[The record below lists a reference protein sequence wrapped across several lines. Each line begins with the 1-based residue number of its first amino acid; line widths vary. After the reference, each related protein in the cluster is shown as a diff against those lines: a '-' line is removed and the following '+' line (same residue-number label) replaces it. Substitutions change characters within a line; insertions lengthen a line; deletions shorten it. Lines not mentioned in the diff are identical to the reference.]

1 MLSGFLEMKSILSD
15 GVLDSE
21 KITKI
26 HDLCVQGV
34 SGRNGQPLPNY
45 DNVECAVSLLFND
58 TGDSNCSKK
67 GFKEIAEL
75 AKGMKG
81 IEILN
86 FMPLID
92 ENHTKILG
100 EVDPVQLDNY
110 RSEVNICIG
119 CVYHTIP
126 LNRENI
132 KTYCDKYNKQI
143 SVIKILCNSKEVTQH
158 KIITTIAEVCRNIQV
173 THPYQDGN
181 ARTIGCLLVN
191 GLLMA
196 EGMSPA
202 IIPDANFFD
211 GHSVDELVEVIKEGQ
226 QQFQGLRVST
236 KYL

>member
-21 KITKI
+21 RVTKI

-45 DNVECAVSLLFND
+45 DNVECAVNLVFND

-67 GFKEIAEL
+67 GFKEISEL
-75 AKGMKG
+75 TRNMKG

-86 FMPLID
+86 FKPLID
-92 ENHTKILG
+92 ENHNKIFG
-100 EVDPVQLDNY
+100 EINPVQL
-110 RSEVNICIG
+110 VNQSGKEIIIG
-119 CVYHTIP
+119 RVYHEIP

-143 SVIKILCNSKEVTQH
+143 SVIKTLYNSEEVTQH

-181 ARTIGCLLVN
+181 ARAIGCLLVN

-202 IIPDANFFD
+202 IIHDANFFD

-226 QQFQGLRVST
+226 QEFQGLRDST